1 MPPSPRTVELDLPF
15 GRVLPDRLRP
25 MLPVPA
31 SDPFDSRNHAFEVAW
46 DGVRALACVDGFE
59 VQLWGRA
66 LRALTPQYPEV
77 LALKDMLPAETV
89 IDGELIVADV
99 EGRPDLNA
107 LQEREHATG
116 DAIARLSVAHP
127 VTYVVYDLLSLRGR
141 SLLREP
147 WHRRQSRLHQ
157 LMASHGRIYVPEAMV
172 GEGFAFFEAAREKGL
187 EGIVA
192 KKLDGS
198 YHPGQRHPDWLL
210 VQAVRRED
218 FAVLGFIPGLRDRLI
233 DALIVGSYD
242 GTGFR
247 PVGKVVG
254 GFDVSALVRLRKAL
268 DVLSAEPAHPGER
281 WADPG
286 ICWVRPQVAV
296 SVKFSEWDRNG
307 LLRFPIFMGLRPE
320 VSPQECIRT
329 PVIDPPRAPSPRRVE
344 ILLPRLPI

>member
-1 MPPSPRTVELDLPF
+1 MPPVPRTVELDLPF

-25 MLPVPA
+25 MLPIPA
-31 SDPFDSRNHAFEVAW
+31 SDPFDSPNHAFEVAW
-46 DGVRALACVDGFE
+46 DGVRALACVDGLE

-77 LALKDMLPAETV
+77 LGLREMLPADTV

-99 EGRPDLNA
+99 EGRPDLSA

-116 DAIARLSVAHP
+116 HAIARLSLVHP

-157 LMASHGRIYVPEAMV
+157 LLASHGRIYVPEAMV
-172 GEGFAFFEAAREKGL
+172 GEGYAFFEAAREKGL

-218 FAVLGFIPGLRDRLI
+218 FAVLGFIAGAKDRLI
-233 DALIVGSYD
+233 EALVVGSYD

-247 PVGKVVG
+247 PVGKLVG
-254 GFDVSALVRLRKAL
+254 GFDVSAVVRLRKAL
-268 DVLSAEPAHPGER
+268 DTLSAEPAPPGER
-281 WADPG
+281 WADPSV
-286 ICWVRPQVAV
+286 CWVQPKVVV

-307 LLRFPIFMGLRPE
+307 LLRFPIFIGLRPE
-320 VSPQECIRT
+320 VSAQECIRT
-329 PVIDPPRAPSPRRVE
+329 PVIDSPRAPSPRRVE
-344 ILLPRLPI
+344 IQLPHLPI

>member
-1 MPPSPRTVELDLPF
+1 MPSSPHTVELDLPF

-25 MLPVPA
+25 MLPMPA
-31 SDPFDSRNHAFEVAW
+31 SNPFDSPNHAFEVAW
-46 DGVRALACVDGFE
+46 DGVRALASVDGFE

-66 LRALTPQYPEV
+66 LRELTPQYPEV

-99 EGRPDLNA
+99 EGRPDLTA
-107 LQEREHATG
+107 LQEREHAAG
-116 DAIARLSVAHP
+116 EAAARLAGVHP
-127 VTYVVYDLLSLRGR
+127 VTYVVYDLLYLRGR

-157 LMASHGRIYVPEAMV
+157 LMASHGRIYVPEAML
-172 GEGFAFFEAAREKGL
+172 GEGFAFFEAARDKGL

-218 FAVLGFIPGLRDRLI
+218 FAVLGFIPGQKDRLI
-233 DALIVGSYD
+233 EALVVGAYD

-254 GFDVSALVRLRKAL
+254 GFDVSAVVRLRKGL
-268 DVLSAEPAHPGER
+268 DALSAEPAPSGER
-281 WADPG
+281 WADPSV
-286 ICWVRPQVAV
+286 CWVQPRTVV

-320 VSPQECIRT
+320 VGAQECIRT
-329 PVIDPPRAPSPRRVE
+329 PVIEPPRAPRPRRVE
-344 ILLPRLPI
+344 IQLPHLPI